1 MRNTKRLT
9 ASIFGLCL
17 LGVAG
22 CARVPRE
29 TVQLSNNV
37 GQDIAQLQSGYQR
50 TIRLSFDQIRQRGL
64 SVIENV
70 WTPAYLEN
78 FVTGGNLVQAATNNQ
93 MDRVEFWA
101 QTAVAAI
108 DQKRKEFLDPLQEQ
122 ENALLADINDA
133 FNQVI
138 RANAAVTANLNS
150 VLKVQ
155 DLQNDL
161 VQAAGLTD
169 LRDKI
174 NGAIVQASN
183 FASSATS
190 DIEAAA
196 RALGP
201 TTP

>member
-1 MRNTKRLT
+1 
-9 ASIFGLCL
+9 
-17 LGVAG
+17 
-22 CARVPRE
+22 
-29 TVQLSNNV
+29 
-37 GQDIAQLQSGYQR
+37 
-50 TIRLSFDQIRQRGL
+50 
-64 SVIENV
+64 
-70 WTPAYLEN
+70 
-78 FVTGGNLVQAATNNQ
+78 